1 MKTGA
6 VLVASALLL
15 TALLAVIPA
24 DAGSDA
30 ATTPMTISLFD
41 SQDSCVSGSLFD
53 INNVDFSTH
62 TDTGTGIT
70 TYMIEGHTPLI
81 SDTRYLMISPENA
94 GNCVLTISAAR
105 QSGFIIESGITF
117 AFYEDTSYSPSK
129 CVGQLT
135 FSDETDEEQN
145 LNSLLSAGKPYYIRA
160 WTSNDYSRT
169 DVAPQSQYTIDYTM
183 TATTADGV
191 NAVFYDANGGVMLD
205 PKDSKLVVNGQVY
218 GDAPAVKRDDYK
230 LLGWFTDPALGEA
243 VHPNDTVD
251 LDGPLHLYA
260 HWAKLGTD
268 TYHEEANGNDVW
280 IYVTVTEDSTHVTI
294 DGKSETTRVV
304 TKYSDDV
311 VDGKVIVDTRN
322 TAVDFTKQDAKDA
335 NDQYSVI
342 KDVLT
347 NKGIIVDNYIVLGK
361 EDTVS
366 CEEGSL
372 GELLNTDC
380 NDFRTLGSELSISM
394 DRGVIATL
402 KDLTG
407 DTVIKAV
414 RAPQEKLT
422 EEQKDRIGEFPSYEI
437 TIVNNGVEINELSG
451 TITAWF
457 AYDAPNG
464 TAGMHVYLVS
474 SDGSTEELPFTYDNG
489 IVTFRTSHLSIY
501 CLNIES
507 DSRNPTDWLPII
519 IAICVGA
526 IVLVGALVAAVK
538 KKKRRKEANRT

>member
-1 MKTGA
+1 MRRALVLGLSA
-6 VLVASALLL
+6 VLLV
-15 TALLAVIPA
+15 TALACIPA
-24 DAGSDA
+24 DAGSEA
-30 ATTPMTISLFD
+30 VASPMSVSLFD
-41 SQDSCVSGSLFD
+41 LQGHSVSGNLLDETS
-53 INNVDFSTH
+53 IPISTH
-62 TDTGTGIT
+62 TDVNTGII
-70 TYMIEGHTPLI
+70 TYTIVANTPLMG
-81 SDTRYLMISPENA
+81 DTRYLVINPSEA
-94 GNCVLTISAAR
+94 GDCVLTITAVR
-105 QSGFIIESGITF
+105 ESGFITESGITF
-117 AFYEDTSYSPSK
+117 AFYEDTTYSAQSY
-129 CVGQLT
+129 VGEVSFT
-135 FSDETDEEQN
+135 AGASEEQD
-145 LNSLLSAGKPYYIRA
+145 LNRLLTAGKAYYIRA
-160 WTSNDYSRT
+160 WTTVDYPVT
-169 DVAPQSQYTIDYTM
+169 DISPSSHYEVDLIF
-183 TATTADGV
+183 TATTGDGV
-191 NAVFYDANGGVMLD
+191 NAVFYHMNDGVTDGPIASALVTNGMT
-205 PKDSKLVVNGQVY
+205 Y
-218 GDAPAVKRDDYK
+218 GDPPVVERAGYH

-294 DGKSETTRVV
+294 DGKSESTRVV
-304 TKYSDDV
+304 TKYSEDV

-347 NKGIIVDNYIVLGK
+347 SKGIIVDNYIVLGK

-414 RAPQEKLT
+414 RAPQGKLT

-474 SDGSTEELPFTYDNG
+474 SDGSTKELPFTYDNG

-501 CLNIES
+501 YVSQDNEQGGEGPNLL
-507 DSRNPTDWLPII
+507 LPII
-519 IAICVGA
+519 IASVIA
-526 IVLVGALVAAVK
+526 AAVLVTALAVKSK
-538 KKKRRKEANRT
+538 KKKRRCEQ